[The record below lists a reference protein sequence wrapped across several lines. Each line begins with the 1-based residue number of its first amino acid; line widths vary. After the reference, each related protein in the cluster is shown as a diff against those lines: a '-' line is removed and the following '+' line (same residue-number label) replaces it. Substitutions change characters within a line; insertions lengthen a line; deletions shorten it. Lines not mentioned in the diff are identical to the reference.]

1 MSYNRFTHNG
11 DNIEFC
17 SPCYLCKHPEEMPVR
32 NKTRCNASECD
43 YLRCYELFADLEDT
57 IENAAKVEVHYK
69 PPYEYKY
76 AVVEYSCRKG
86 RPLKVAEYYIY
97 GEELK
102 TGKPLICWSW
112 IDSTNFNIKED
123 NFSTQEEATVRMK
136 ELRRLR
142 NEANT

>member
-1 MSYNRFTHNG
+1 MT
-11 DNIEFC
+11 E
-17 SPCYLCKHPEEMPVR
+17 LL
-32 NKTRCNASECD
+32 NKIANAS
-43 YLRCYELFADLEDT
+43 
-57 IENAAKVEVHYK
+57 KVELHYK

-123 NFSTQEEATVRMK
+123 NFSTEEEATLRMK
-136 ELRRLR
+136 ELRSIR
-142 NEANT
+142 NETNN